1 MNLNNAYAVLTDNAF
16 TVQVKFP
23 GSSTAVSASKPYTY
37 LCDISEIVVGDDA
50 VVFVSSG
57 DYEIPK
63 VVKVV
68 SVDRTIDV
76 DLLGDIDYKWIVQR
90 VDTTDYDRKL
100 QEAQELQ
107 GKLAKL
113 RRDAA
118 RNQLKSALVQA
129 LGLDASTDIST
140 ALKD

>member
-16 TVQVKFP
+16 TVQVKFFN
-23 GSSTAVSASKPYTY
+23 STANTSGRVYTY
-37 LCDISEIVVGDDA
+37 LCDIAEIAVGDDA